1 LEETSPLSGL
11 TVGDLEQRSSVSV
24 VLLRRSDGTIVHHPS
39 TDILLQSGDT
49 LVIIGTPEQIAS
61 LQV

>member
-1 LEETSPLSGL
+1 LER
-11 TVGDLEQRSSVSV
+11 RSSVSV
-24 VLLRRSDGTIVHHPS
+24 VLLRRSDGTLIHHPS
-39 TDILLQSGDT
+39 VDILLQSGDT